1 MEQGVLQLTLSWDGE
16 QIVAA
21 GVVSTRPTLLRFL
34 CGLPAARVSEFIPRL
49 FSLCRCAQETAA
61 RLSLQA
67 ARGAGEVALIDAA
80 GRPPG
85 LAVAVEAI
93 GEHLWRLLLDW
104 PPLCGEA
111 ARQSESI
118 PAFLAKQGSSMHEMS
133 LAMGVLQIVEDAAR
147 AQRFQRVRSVEVE
160 IGELAAVEAEAIRF
174 CFAAVTRGTLA
185 EGAKLHVTSVLGEG
199 LCFNCN
205 QTVPLAALYD
215 PCPICGGYPVQA
227 TGGTEMRVKELEVE

>member
-21 GVVSTRPTLLRFL
+21 GVVSTRPTLLRLL

-67 ARGAGEVALIDAA
+67 ARGEGEGEVIDAA
-80 GRPPG
+80 GRPG
-85 LAVAVEAI
+85 LAVAVEAF

-118 PAFLAKQGSSMHEMS
+118 PALLAKQGSSMHEMS
-133 LAMGVLQIVEDAAR
+133 LAMGILQIVEDAAR